1 MKPCAIISSCRVL
14 PIRQLD
20 WSYIVNSDRKM
31 RLGAFLMAGGHH
43 IAAWRHPDAYAPA
56 GVDIDHFI
64 GLARIAE
71 HGKFDM
77 IFVEDAAAIRERNP
91 EMASQA
97 ARSTAFEPLSLLAA
111 LAVNTSHIG
120 LVATASTTYNE
131 PYGLARAFAS
141 LDQLSGGRVGWN
153 LVTSASELEAEN
165 FASSGLRPHSERY
178 ERAEEFANAA
188 LALWDSVEE
197 GAYLPQNGSAFAD
210 RAKLHPVRH
219 NGKHF
224 SVGGALESPR
234 SPQGRPIMVQAGASD
249 VGKELAAR
257 TADVVFAA
265 SQTLGEAQA
274 YYADVKSRLAKY
286 GRQPD
291 DIKIMPGISPI
302 VGATEAEAKAK
313 YNALQEL
320 IPDAVGVAL
329 LASYLSI
336 QDLSAYPLDGPLP
349 EMPPTNLIQSRQQ
362 LIVDLGKREN
372 LSIREL
378 ARHFA
383 GARGHW
389 QVAGTPAEIADAME
403 ERFIEGAADGF
414 NVMAPLFPSGLQD
427 FVTHVVPELRRRG
440 LFREDYESRRLR
452 QNLAVGMPLT
462 STGSSSS

>member
-1 MKPCAIISSCRVL
+1 M
-14 PIRQLD
+14 
-20 WSYIVNSDRKM
+20 SDRKM

-64 GLARIAE
+64 ALARIAE
-71 HGKFDM
+71 KGKFDM
-77 IFVEDAAAIRERNP
+77 LFVEDAAAIRERNP

-97 ARSTAFEPLSLLAA
+97 ARSTGFEPLSLLAA

-120 LVATASTTYNE
+120 LVATASTSYNE
-131 PYGLARAFAS
+131 PYGLARTFAS
-141 LDQLSGGRVGWN
+141 LDQLSGGRAGWN

-178 ERAEEFANAA
+178 ERADEFADAA
-188 LALWDSVEE
+188 LALWDAVDA
-197 GAYLPQNGSAFAD
+197 GAYLPQDAGSFAD
-210 RAKLHPVRH
+210 SAKLHPVHRQ
-219 NGKHF
+219 GKHF
-224 SVGGALESPR
+224 TVDGVLESRR
-234 SPQGRPIMVQAGASD
+234 SAQGRPIIVQAGASE

-274 YYADVKSRLAKY
+274 YYADLKSRLAKY

-313 YNALQEL
+313 YRALQEL

-349 EMPPTNLIQSRQQ
+349 DMPPTNLIQSRQQ
-362 LIVDLGKREN
+362 LIIDLGKREN

-389 QVAGTPAEIADAME
+389 QVAGTAKQIADAME
-403 ERFIEGAADGF
+403 ERFSEGAADGF
-414 NVMAPLFPSGLQD
+414 NVIAPLFPSGLED
-427 FVTHVVPELRRRG
+427 FVTHVVPELQRRG
-440 LFREDYESRRLR
+440 LFREDYEGRTMR
-452 QNLAVGMPLT
+452 QNLGLT
-462 STGSSSS
+462 ARIHKKAG

>member
-1 MKPCAIISSCRVL
+1 M
-14 PIRQLD
+14 
-20 WSYIVNSDRKM
+20 NSDRKM

>member
-1 MKPCAIISSCRVL
+1 MSHSRQMK
-14 PIRQLD
+14 
-20 WSYIVNSDRKM
+20 
-31 RLGAFLMAGGHH
+31 LGAFLMAGGHH

-64 GLARIAE
+64 ALARIAE
-71 HGKFDM
+71 KGKFDM
-77 IFVEDAAAIRERNP
+77 LFVEDAAAIRERNP

-97 ARSTAFEPLSLLAA
+97 ARSTGFEPLSLLAA

-120 LVATASTTYNE
+120 LVATASTSYNE
-131 PYGLARAFAS
+131 PYGLARTFAS
-141 LDQLSGGRVGWN
+141 LDQLSGGRAGWN

-178 ERAEEFANAA
+178 ERADEFADAA
-188 LALWDSVEE
+188 LALWDAVDD
-197 GAYLPQNGSAFAD
+197 GPYLPEDAGSYAD
-210 RAKLHPVRH
+210 RAKLHPVHRQ
-219 NGKHF
+219 GKHF
-224 SVGGALESPR
+224 TVDGVLESQR
-234 SPQGRPIMVQAGASD
+234 SAQGRPIMVQAGASD

-274 YYADVKSRLAKY
+274 YYADLKSRLAKY

-313 YNALQEL
+313 YRALQEL

-349 EMPPTNLIQSRQQ
+349 DMPPTNLIQSRQQ
-362 LIVDLGKREN
+362 LIIDLGKREN

-389 QVAGTPAEIADAME
+389 QVAGTAKQIADAME
-403 ERFIEGAADGF
+403 ERFSEGAADGF
-414 NVMAPLFPSGLQD
+414 NVMAPLFPSGLED
-427 FVTHVVPELRRRG
+427 FVTHVVPELRRRD
-440 LFREDYESRRLR
+440 LFREDYEGRTLR
-452 QNLAVGMPLT
+452 QNLGLT
-462 STGSSSS
+462 ARIHKKAG

>member
-1 MKPCAIISSCRVL
+1 MS
-14 PIRQLD
+14 
-20 WSYIVNSDRKM
+20 SDRKM

-43 IAAWRHPDAYAPA
+43 IAAWRHPQAHAQA

-64 GLARIAE
+64 ALARIAE
-71 HGKFDM
+71 RGKFDM
-77 IFVEDAAAIRERNP
+77 LFVEDAAAIRERNP

-120 LVATASTTYNE
+120 LVATASTSYNE
-131 PYGLARAFAS
+131 PYGLARTFAS
-141 LDQLSGGRVGWN
+141 LDQLSGGRAGWN

-165 FASSGLRPHSERY
+165 FASSGLRPHAERY
-178 ERAEEFANAA
+178 ERAEEFADAA
-188 LALWDSVEE
+188 LALWDGVDD
-197 GAYLPQNGSAFAD
+197 GAYFPEGGAQFAD
-210 RAKLHPVRH
+210 RARLHPVHRR
-219 NGKHF
+219 GKHF
-224 SVGGALESPR
+224 TVEGLLESPR
-234 SPQGRPIMVQAGASD
+234 SAQGRPIMVQAGASD

-265 SQTLGEAQA
+265 SQTLAEAQT

-286 GRQPD
+286 GRKPD

-302 VGATEAEAKAK
+302 VGATEDEAKAK
-313 YNALQEL
+313 YQALQEL

-349 EMPPTNLIQSRQQ
+349 AMPQTNLIQSRQQ
-362 LIVDLGKREN
+362 LIIDLGRREN

-389 QVAGTPAEIADAME
+389 QVAGTPAQIADAME
-403 ERFIEGAADGF
+403 ERFSEGAADGF
-414 NVMAPLFPSGLQD
+414 NVMAPLFPSGLEE
-427 FVTHVVPELRRRG
+427 FVAYVVPELRRRG
-440 LFREDYESRRLR
+440 LFREDYEGRTLR
-452 QNLAVGMPLT
+452 QNLGLGALIKR
-462 STGSSSS
+462 

>member
-1 MKPCAIISSCRVL
+1 MSG
-14 PIRQLD
+14 
-20 WSYIVNSDRKM
+20 DRKM

-43 IAAWRHPDAYAPA
+43 IAAWRHPLAHAEA

-64 GLARIAE
+64 ALARIAE
-71 HGKFDM
+71 RGKFDM

-91 EMASQA
+91 DMASQA

-131 PYGLARAFAS
+131 PYGLARTFAS
-141 LDQLSGGRVGWN
+141 LDQLSGGRAGWN

-178 ERAEEFANAA
+178 ERAEEFADAA
-188 LALWDSVEE
+188 LAIWDGVED
-197 GAYLPQNGSAFAD
+197 GAYLPQGGTKFAD
-210 RAKLHPVRH
+210 RAKLHPLNH
-219 NGKHF
+219 HGKHF
-224 SVGGALESPR
+224 FVEGLLESPR

-265 SQTLGEAQA
+265 SQTIGEAQA
-274 YYADVKSRLAKY
+274 YYVDVKSRLAKY
-286 GRQPD
+286 GRRSGD
-291 DIKIMPGISPI
+291 VKIMPGISPI

-313 YNALQEL
+313 FRALQEL

-349 EMPPTNLIQSRQQ
+349 DMPETNLIQSRQQ
-362 LIVDLGKREN
+362 LIIDLGRRDN

-389 QVAGTPAEIADAME
+389 QVAGTPAQIADAME
-403 ERFIEGAADGF
+403 ERFSQGAADGF
-414 NVMAPLFPSGLQD
+414 NVMAPIFPSGLDD
-427 FVTHVVPELRRRG
+427 FVTLVVPELRRRG
-440 LFREDYESRRLR
+440 LFRGDYEGRTLR
-452 QNLAVGMPLT
+452 QNLGVGAPAKR
-462 STGSSSS
+462 

>member
-1 MKPCAIISSCRVL
+1 MSHDRQMK
-14 PIRQLD
+14 
-20 WSYIVNSDRKM
+20 
-31 RLGAFLMAGGHH
+31 LGAFLMAGGHH
-43 IAAWRHPDAYAPA
+43 IAAWRHPDAYASA

-64 GLARIAE
+64 ALAQIAE
-71 HGKFDM
+71 KGKFDM
-77 IFVEDAAAIRERNP
+77 LFVEDAAAIRERNP

-97 ARSTAFEPLSLLAA
+97 ARSTGFEPLSLLAA

-120 LVATASTTYNE
+120 LVATASTSYNE
-131 PYGLARAFAS
+131 PYGLARTFAS
-141 LDQLSGGRVGWN
+141 LDQLSGGRAGWN

-178 ERAEEFANAA
+178 ERADEFADAA
-188 LALWDSVEE
+188 LALWDAVDD
-197 GAYLPQNGSAFAD
+197 GAYLLQDAGSFAD
-210 RAKLHPVRH
+210 RTKLHPVHRH
-219 NGKHF
+219 GKHF
-224 SVGGALESPR
+224 AVDGVLEGQCSVQR
-234 SPQGRPIMVQAGASD
+234 RPIMVQAGASD

-274 YYADVKSRLAKY
+274 YYADLKSRLAKY

-313 YNALQEL
+313 YRALQEL

-349 EMPPTNLIQSRQQ
+349 DMPQTNLIQSRQQ
-362 LIVDLGKREN
+362 LIIDLGKREK

-389 QVAGTPAEIADAME
+389 QVAGTPEQIADAME
-403 ERFIEGAADGF
+403 ERFTEGAADGF
-414 NVMAPLFPSGLQD
+414 NVMAPLFPSGLED

-440 LFREDYESRRLR
+440 LFREDYEGRTLR
-452 QNLAVGMPLT
+452 QNLGLSAPLHKKA
-462 STGSSSS
+462 G

>member
-1 MKPCAIISSCRVL
+1 MS
-14 PIRQLD
+14 
-20 WSYIVNSDRKM
+20 SDRKM

-43 IAAWRHPDAYAPA
+43 IAAWRHPQAHAQA

-64 GLARIAE
+64 ELARIAE
-71 HGKFDM
+71 RGKFDM
-77 IFVEDAAAIRERNP
+77 LFVEDAAAIRERNP

-131 PYGLARAFAS
+131 PYGLARTFAS
-141 LDQLSGGRVGWN
+141 LDQLSGGRAGWN

-178 ERAEEFANAA
+178 ERAEEFADAA
-188 LALWDSVEE
+188 LALWDGVDDGVYFPE
-197 GAYLPQNGSAFAD
+197 GGAQFAD
-210 RAKLHPVRH
+210 RARLHPVHRR
-219 NGKHF
+219 GKHF
-224 SVGGALESPR
+224 TVEGLLESPR
-234 SPQGRPIMVQAGASD
+234 SAQGRPIMVQAGASD

-265 SQTLGEAQA
+265 SQTLAEAQT

-286 GRQPD
+286 GRKPD

-302 VGATEAEAKAK
+302 VGATEDEAKAK
-313 YNALQEL
+313 YRALQEL

-349 EMPPTNLIQSRQQ
+349 AMPQTNLIQSRQQ
-362 LIVDLGKREN
+362 LIIDLGRREN

-389 QVAGTPAEIADAME
+389 QVAGTPAQIADAME
-403 ERFIEGAADGF
+403 ERFSEGAADGF
-414 NVMAPLFPSGLQD
+414 NVMAPLFPSGLEE
-427 FVTHVVPELRRRG
+427 FVAHVVPELRRRG
-440 LFREDYESRRLR
+440 LFREDYEGRTLR
-452 QNLAVGMPLT
+452 QNLGLDALIKR
-462 STGSSSS
+462 

>member
-1 MKPCAIISSCRVL
+1 MSG
-14 PIRQLD
+14 
-20 WSYIVNSDRKM
+20 DRKM

-43 IAAWRHPDAYAPA
+43 IAAWRHPDAHAQA
-56 GVDIDHFI
+56 GTDIDHFI
-64 GLARIAE
+64 QLAQIAE
-71 HGKFDM
+71 RGAFDM

-91 EMASQA
+91 DMASQA

-111 LAVNTSHIG
+111 LAVNTRHIG

-131 PYGLARAFAS
+131 PYGLARTFAAI
-141 LDQLSGGRVGWN
+141 DQLSGGRAGWN

-165 FASSGLRPHSERY
+165 FASSGLRPHSQRY
-178 ERAEEFANAA
+178 ERAEEFADAA
-188 LALWDSVEE
+188 LALWDGVED
-197 GAYLPQNGSAFAD
+197 GAYLPDGANGDFAD
-210 RAKLHPVRH
+210 RRRLHPVQYE
-219 NGKHF
+219 GKHF
-224 SVGGALESPR
+224 SVNGVLESPR

-265 SQTLGEAQA
+265 SQTIAEAQA
-274 YYADVKSRLAKY
+274 YYSDVKARLAKY

-302 VGATEAEAKAK
+302 VGATEDEAKAK
-313 YNALQEL
+313 YRALQEL

-349 EMPPTNLIQSRQQ
+349 EMPETNLIQSRQQ
-362 LIVDLGKREN
+362 LIIDLGKRES

-389 QVAGTPAEIADAME
+389 QVAGTPVQIADAME
-403 ERFIEGAADGF
+403 ERFAAGAADGF
-414 NVMAPLFPSGLQD
+414 NVMAPLFPSGLED
-427 FVTHVVPELRRRG
+427 FVTLVVPELRRRG
-440 LFREDYESRRLR
+440 LFRNDYESRTLR
-452 QNLAVGMPLT
+452 GNLGVSAPAKR
-462 STGSSSS
+462 

>member
-1 MKPCAIISSCRVL
+1 MSG
-14 PIRQLD
+14 
-20 WSYIVNSDRKM
+20 DRKM

-56 GVDIDHFI
+56 GIDIAHFI
-64 GLARIAE
+64 ELARIAE
-71 HGKFDM
+71 RGKFDM
-77 IFVEDAAAIRERNP
+77 VFVEDAAAIRERNP
-91 EMASQA
+91 DMASQA
-97 ARSTAFEPLSLLAA
+97 ARSTGFEPLSLLAA
-111 LAVNTSHIG
+111 LAVNTSHVG

-131 PYGLARAFAS
+131 PYGLARTFAS
-141 LDQLSGGRVGWN
+141 LDQLSGGRAGWN

-188 LALWDSVEE
+188 LALWDGVDE
-197 GAYLPQNGSAFAD
+197 GAYLPPGETAFFD
-210 RAKLHPVRH
+210 RGKLHPVAHR
-219 NGKHF
+219 GKHF
-224 SVGGALESPR
+224 TVEGVLESRR

-265 SQTLGEAQA
+265 SQTLHEAKA
-274 YYADVKSRLAKY
+274 YYDDVKARLAKY
-286 GRQPD
+286 DRKPD

-302 VGATEAEAKAK
+302 IGSTEADAKAK
-313 YNALQEL
+313 YRELQEL

-336 QDLSAYPLDGPLP
+336 QNLSAYPLDGPLP
-349 EMPPTNLIQSRQQ
+349 DMPQTNLIQSRQQ
-362 LIVDLGKREN
+362 LIIDLGRREN

-389 QVAGTPAEIADAME
+389 QVVGTPAQIADAME
-403 ERFIEGAADGF
+403 ERFAKGAADGF
-414 NVMAPLFPSGLQD
+414 NVMAPLFPSGLED

-440 LFREDYESRRLR
+440 LFRQDYEGRTLR
-452 QNLAVGMPLT
+452 ENLGVGTPAKL
-462 STGSSSS
+462 

>member
-1 MKPCAIISSCRVL
+1 MS
-14 PIRQLD
+14 
-20 WSYIVNSDRKM
+20 SDRKM

-43 IAAWRHPDAYAPA
+43 IAAWRHPQAHAQA

-64 GLARIAE
+64 ELARIAE
-71 HGKFDM
+71 RGKFDM
-77 IFVEDAAAIRERNP
+77 LFVEDAAAIRERNP

-131 PYGLARAFAS
+131 PYGLARTFAS
-141 LDQLSGGRVGWN
+141 LDQLSGGRAGWN

-178 ERAEEFANAA
+178 ERAEEFADAA
-188 LALWDSVEE
+188 LALWDGVDD
-197 GAYLPQNGSAFAD
+197 GAYFPEGGAQFAD
-210 RAKLHPVRH
+210 RARLHPVHRR
-219 NGKHF
+219 GKHF
-224 SVGGALESPR
+224 TVEGLLESPR
-234 SPQGRPIMVQAGASD
+234 SAQGRPIMVQAGASD

-265 SQTLGEAQA
+265 SQTLAEAQT
-274 YYADVKSRLAKY
+274 YYTDVKSRLAKY
-286 GRQPD
+286 GRKPD

-302 VGATEAEAKAK
+302 VGATEDEAKAK
-313 YNALQEL
+313 YRALQEL

-349 EMPPTNLIQSRQQ
+349 DMPQTNLIQSRQQ
-362 LIVDLGKREN
+362 LIIDLGRREN

-389 QVAGTPAEIADAME
+389 QVAGTPAQIADAME
-403 ERFIEGAADGF
+403 ERFSEGAADGF
-414 NVMAPLFPSGLQD
+414 NVMAPLFPSGLEE
-427 FVTHVVPELRRRG
+427 FVAYVVPELRRRG
-440 LFREDYESRRLR
+440 LFREDYEGSTLR
-452 QNLAVGMPLT
+452 QNLGLGALIKR
-462 STGSSSS
+462 

>member
-1 MKPCAIISSCRVL
+1 
-14 PIRQLD
+14 
-20 WSYIVNSDRKM
+20 M

-64 GLARIAE
+64 ALAQIAE
-71 HGKFDM
+71 RGRFDM

-97 ARSTAFEPLSLLAA
+97 ARSTSFEPLSLLAA
-111 LAVNTSHIG
+111 LAVNTTHIG

-131 PYGLARAFAS
+131 PYGLARTFAS
-141 LDQLSGGRVGWN
+141 LDQLSGGRAGWN

-165 FASSGLRPHSERY
+165 FASSGLRPHLQRY
-178 ERAEEFANAA
+178 ERAEEFADAA
-188 LALWDSVEE
+188 LALWDAVEDD
-197 GAYLPQNGSAFAD
+197 AYLPQDGSGFAD
-210 RAKLHPVRH
+210 RSKLHSVHRH
-219 NGKHF
+219 GTHF
-224 SVGGALESPR
+224 AVDGLLESPR

-257 TADVVFAA
+257 TADVVFTA
-265 SQTLGEAQA
+265 SQTFSEAQG
-274 YYADVKSRLAKY
+274 YYRDVKARLAKY
-286 GRQPD
+286 GRASD

-302 VGATEAEAKAK
+302 VAETEAEARVK
-313 YNALQEL
+313 YCALQDL

-349 EMPPTNLIQSRQQ
+349 DMPETNLIQSRQQ
-362 LIVDLGKREN
+362 LIIDLGRREN

-389 QVAGTPAEIADAME
+389 QVIGTPSQIADAME
-403 ERFIEGAADGF
+403 ERFVEGAADGF
-414 NVMAPLFPSGLQD
+414 NVMAPVFPSGLED
-427 FVTHVVPELRRRG
+427 FVDMVVPELRRRG
-440 LFREDYESRRLR
+440 LFRDEYEGRTLR
-452 QNLAVGMPLT
+452 ENLGVGPPVKL
-462 STGSSSS
+462 